1 MISSIFG
8 KTKPINYIII
18 LAFLFVFYWIAIFL
32 LFSTAYNPDHL
43 VGQVF
48 FLAILLFNIFIVN
61 FIVKRNKITA
71 NHSFTILFFTLLIV
85 LFPEILLDNN
95 GIFCSFF
102 LLLAIRRLLSIKS
115 LKLIKLKLFD
125 ATFWIVISSF
135 FYDWALLYVLLVFI
149 TIFLYESKNIRNWF
163 VPIIAILT
171 VFITTLGVLTIF
183 NRLDF
188 LENHYTF
195 SIGITADYILKWES
209 SLKLLSYILI
219 TLVFIIITFIK
230 VSKSGLSR
238 INTMRLVTVF
248 FLIGLAVT
256 FIKSSNEITP
266 ILLTFFPA
274 SVFISNYIESIKRHN
289 IKEMV
294 LIISL
299 LIPFIVLFFRFC

>member
-8 KTKPINYIII
+8 KTKPINYII
-18 LAFLFVFYWIAIFL
+18 LLTFLFVFYWIAVFL
-32 LFSTAYNPDHL
+32 LFSTVYNPDDL
-43 VGQVF
+43 MKQVF
-48 FLAILLFNIFIVN
+48 VLAILLFNIFIIN

-95 GIFCSFF
+95 AIFCSFF
-102 LLLAIRRLLSIKS
+102 LLLAVRRLLSIKS

-135 FYDWALLYVLLVFI
+135 FYDWALLYIVLVLI
-149 TIFLYESKNIRNWF
+149 TIYLYEPKNIRNWF
-163 VPIIAILT
+163 VPIITLLT
-171 VFITTLGVLTIF
+171 VLIITIGVLTIL
-183 NRLDF
+183 NRLEF

-219 TLVFIIITFIK
+219 TLVLIVVTFIK
-230 VSKSGLSR
+230 LSKSGLGR
-238 INTMRLVTVF
+238 INTMRLVTAF
-248 FLIGLAVT
+248 FIIGLAVT

-274 SVFISNYIESIKRHN
+274 SVFISNYIEGIKRHN

-294 LIISL
+294 LFSLL
-299 LIPFIVLFFRFC
+299 LIPFIVLFFRFN